1 MKALHICSK
10 PVMVSLVGISAN
22 APAVAR
28 GSLGHLHDGLGGCS
42 QEPQR
47 KQQDRRDN
55 DAVDRKH
62 CHDTNVVDL
71 VQPHIVVYPTGGLPN
86 IFRGLHHSEIALQ
99 KDQMPQRRDLLRR

>member
-1 MKALHICSK
+1 
-10 PVMVSLVGISAN
+10 MVSLVGISAN

-62 CHDTNVVDL
+62 CHDTNVVGL

-99 KDQMPQRRDLLRR
+99 KDQMPQRRDLSRR